1 MTRGG
6 LRRLLLMLLTPLLLG
21 AAAAQ
26 SSWGVRLDVDLPLDQ
41 TVLEFASNPLAY
53 ASGHRDVID
62 ARAFIERGQVG
73 VEGRWRSSTEAFLG
87 AYYIFSS
94 TSLFGQSVESSLGV
108 YAGRDF
114 RSDAWFV
121 SLRGTILLFGRL
133 P

>member
-1 MTRGG
+1 M
-6 LRRLLLMLLTPLLLG
+6 RRLLLVLLTPLLLG

-26 SSWGVRLDVDLPLDQ
+26 TSWGVRLDVDLPVDQ

-53 ASGHRDVID
+53 ASSHRDVLD
-62 ARAFIERGQVG
+62 LRAFVERGQLG
-73 VEGRWRSSTEAFLG
+73 LEGRWRSSTEAFVG
-87 AYYIFSS
+87 GYYIFSS
-94 TSLFGQSVESSLGV
+94 STLFGQSVESRLGL

-114 RSDAWFV
+114 RSDAWFL